1 MIENKPKELFHN
13 SIIHRN
19 TYLTKKQII
28 EFQNMDFKENEMLI
42 SEKEQLYIDK
52 IIKLSKK
59 NSFELLFITI
69 PVYDLYYQKVKNGF
83 KRVNNQILKI
93 IKKHQNVKYFDI
105 NGKYNG
111 FNYSNIVREK
121 KVSINQHLN
130 YKGGIISSNELAN
143 FIKNNYKETNIE
155 IFNLGA
161 GNSTEQKIFNELPD
175 SNSSTFNLIDQNS
188 SYFKR
193 KNKILSF
200 FFKKKFSIK
209 KNYVSQIKLSD
220 FIDKKNITKIDI
232 LKIDTEGY
240 EYEVIKGLEKN
251 IKIVNFIYFE
261 HHYDN
266 MIKKNYKFSEM
277 HDFLSDNDF
286 YRVFKVRMP
295 FRKSFDYIYRKKTL

>member
-1 MIENKPKELFHN
+1 MSNLFNLIIKIIDFFYQKKIISFLKNN
-13 SIIHRN
+13 SNAKYDVLIDVGAHKGETISNFLKNFKIKNIYSFEASNN
-19 TYLTKKQII
+19 TY
-28 EFQNMDFKENEMLI
+28 
-42 SEKEQLYIDK
+42 
-52 IIKLSKK
+52 
-59 NSFELLFITI
+59 
-69 PVYDLYYQKVKNGF
+69 
-83 KRVNNQILKI
+83 
-93 IKKHQNVKYFDI
+93 
-105 NGKYNG
+105 
-111 FNYSNIVREK
+111 
-121 KVSINQHLN
+121 QHLEN
-130 YKGGIISSNELAN
+130 NVAR
-143 FIKNNYKETNIE
+143 IKNNYKETNIE

-295 FRKSFDYIYRKKTL
+295 FRKSFDYIYRKKTV